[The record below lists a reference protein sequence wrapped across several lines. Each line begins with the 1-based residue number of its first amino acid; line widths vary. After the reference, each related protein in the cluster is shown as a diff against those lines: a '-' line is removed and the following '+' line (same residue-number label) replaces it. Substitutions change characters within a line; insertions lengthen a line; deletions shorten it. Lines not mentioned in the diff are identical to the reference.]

1 MEVPALQIPQREKL
15 HQIGVVVAKVFG
27 TGRFQTARTA
37 LAKVAPQIEDARAVI
52 GRFGRT

>member
-1 MEVPALQIPQREKL
+1 MEVPSLQIL
-15 HQIGVVVAKVFG
+15 LAATVFG
-27 TGRFQTARTA
+27 TARLRTAGTA